1 MLEPISPSPQ
11 PAPRPVPPL
20 VGEEAE
26 DRVDLAKWPP
36 DDDGAP
42 GGGAPQLPGG
52 GAPGSYDMGDGNFKK
67 GRFNPFVILIGLVAV
82 IGGVLFLFIGLKK
95 DAEKL
100 TVEQVEQRKKAT
112 FVLPKDEQLPKWRE
126 WAASEASDE
135 LVQESLKQ
143 LAFARDP
150 AGVDLAM
157 KALTRPSEPI
167 QSMAATC
174 LSEYGLPTAEKAK
187 GALMQA
193 LPKAGPGAKPQI
205 AWALV
210 VLGEASA
217 FDQIM
222 VLYRAGHL
230 SKVQRLGG
238 GVAFDPEKLVK
249 LIDTDKLATMAGD
262 ESGAVRQLVATVLSR
277 NAAPKYTDA
286 LIKLVQDSD
295 AEIARQAAPGLGKI
309 GDQRAREPLISALK
323 KTDKESRKK
332 YLHALKDGIGCEGLL
347 LALGSNDSDVE
358 KAWFQTKVVFDLI
371 RELQDPRCGDALGK
385 FIETKPHIHWQTEA
399 ATAMAEIGDVRAVPT
414 LAKRLRMDPL
424 KIYSDQYD
432 HEQLLKR
439 DDQERVVA
447 TRMIADLAAMHPDK
461 REYIRKEGED
471 AVIFWIHEMPSPHA
485 NGLRALAAMESTK
498 DITAFRKWADPAKPL
513 PLEGQQ
519 PPFPEEWVVAQ
530 SAMRYVGWLKDE
542 QSWAVLEKSL
552 TRRDPKLDVTMDGLM
567 AGGLAIL
574 GMTLRALGVGAAD
587 GMAQWQDPRGFKPLL
602 KYIEEPKEN
611 EQARMSACA
620 ALPWVGS
627 KEDMLEVAKKVQE
640 YKKADKADSQRRA
653 CLLEAFIRRP
663 IPGVSSALLPMLN
676 AEATLE
682 TRHQVGAAIGKTGF
696 DKDVEAKLFE
706 LLKTDS
712 LLTDAALALILG
724 GSPDTAKRAVAMFA
738 DKPKATVE
746 ELQNLWYDAFGY
758 WSHED
763 LNSGRIFKWVDNAI
777 AIQQVELKG
786 VPQDWAPFLLM
797 KQFDNL
803 QFDNGPHS
811 FTRVVLRQRL
821 MQMAKDTS
829 KKELMEGAIRT
840 LKFMKEQGVLM
851 ALRDEKGPTGELA
864 AAAYFELM
872 NPKVIT
878 DVKVPESAGDKAGG
892 GKGKKE

>member
-1 MLEPISPSPQ
+1 MLEPIPPSPQ

-20 VGEEAE
+20 AGETPLE
-26 DRVDLAKWPP
+26 RVHFAIGGP
-36 DDDGAP
+36 D
-42 GGGAPQLPGG
+42 GGGGNPQLPGG

-67 GRFNPFVILIGLVAV
+67 GRFNPFVILVGLVAV
-82 IGGVLFLFIGLKK
+82 IGLGLFLFIGLKK

-100 TVEQVEQRKKAT
+100 TVEQVEDRKKAT
-112 FVLPKDEQLPKWRE
+112 FILPKDEQLPKWRE
-126 WAASEASDE
+126 WAAGDASDE
-135 LVQESLKQ
+135 LVAESLKQ
-143 LAFARDP
+143 LAFAKDP
-150 AGVDLAM
+150 AGVDLAI
-157 KALTRPSEPI
+157 KALARPSEPI

-174 LSEYGLPTAEKAK
+174 LTEYGLPMAESAK
-187 GALMQA
+187 GPLMQA
-193 LPKAGPGAKPQI
+193 LAKAGPGAKPQI

-210 VLGEASA
+210 VLGEAAS

-238 GVAFDPEKLVK
+238 GVAFDPEKIVK
-249 LIDTDKLATMAGD
+249 LIDTDKLATYAGD

-277 NAAPKYTDA
+277 NASAKYTDV

-309 GDQRAREPLISALK
+309 GDQRAREPLVAALK

-332 YLHALKDGIGCEGLL
+332 FLHALKDGIGCEGLL
-347 LALGSNDSDVE
+347 LAMASNDDGVE
-358 KAWFQTKVVFDLI
+358 KAWFQTKVILDLV
-371 RELQDPRCGDALGK
+371 RELQDPRCGDALLK
-385 FIETKPHIHWQTEA
+385 YIETKPHIHWQTEA

-447 TRMIADLAAMHPDK
+447 TRMIADLAVMHPDK
-461 REYIRKEGED
+461 HEYLQKEGED

-485 NGLRALAAMESTK
+485 NGLRALAAMGSTK

-519 PPFPEEWVVAQ
+519 PPFPEEWVIAQ

-542 QSWAVLEKSL
+542 QSWGVLERSL

-574 GMTLRALGVGAAD
+574 GMSLRALGVGAAD
-587 GMAQWQDPRGFKPLL
+587 GMAQWQNPKGFKPLL

-611 EQARMSACA
+611 EQSRLSACA

-640 YKKADKADSQRRA
+640 YNKPDKADSQRRG

-663 IPGVSSALLPMLN
+663 IQGTAAALLPMLN
-676 AEATLE
+676 PEASLE
-682 TRHQVGAAIGKTGF
+682 TRHQVAVAVGKTGF
-696 DKDVEAKLFE
+696 DNDVEQKLFE
-706 LLKTDS
+706 MMKSES
-712 LLTDAALALILG
+712 LVTDAALALILG
-724 GSPDTAKRAVAMFA
+724 GSTDTAKRAVATFS
-738 DKPKATVE
+738 DRPKATIE

-763 LNSGRIFKWVDNAI
+763 LSSGRIFKWVDNAVG
-777 AIQQVELKG
+777 IQQVELKG

-811 FTRVVLRQRL
+811 FTRVVLRHRL
-821 MQMAKDTS
+821 MQMARDTS

-840 LKFMKEQGVLM
+840 LKFMKEQGVLL
-851 ALRDEKGPTGELA
+851 ALRDDKGPTGELA
-864 AAAYFELM
+864 SAAYFELM

-878 DVKVPESAGDKAGG
+878 GVKVPEGAEGE
-892 GKGKKE
+892 GKGKK

>member
-1 MLEPISPSPQ
+1 MLGS
-11 PAPRPVPPL
+11 L
-20 VGEEAE
+20 DTGE
-26 DRVDLAKWPP
+26 
-36 DDDGAP
+36 
-42 GGGAPQLPGG
+42 
-52 GAPGSYDMGDGNFKK
+52 GDFKK
-67 GRFNPFVILIGLVAV
+67 GRFNPFIILVGFVAV
-82 IGGVLFLFIGLKK
+82 IGLGLFLFIGLKK
-95 DAEKL
+95 DAETL
-100 TVEQVEQRKKAT
+100 TIEQVEERKKAT
-112 FVLPKDEQLPKWRE
+112 FILPKDEQLPKWRL
-126 WAASEASDE
+126 WAASEASNE

-143 LAFARDP
+143 LAFAKDP
-150 AGVDLAM
+150 EGVDLAI
-157 KALTRPSEPI
+157 KALARPSEPI
-167 QSMAATC
+167 QAMAATC
-174 LSEYGLPTAEKAK
+174 LAEYGLPLAEKAK
-187 GALMQA
+187 GPLLQA
-193 LPKAGPGAKPQI
+193 LPKAGPGAKPQV

-217 FDQIM
+217 FDKIM
-222 VLYRAGHL
+222 ELYRAGHL

-238 GVAFDPEKLVK
+238 GVAFDPEKIVK
-249 LIDTDKLATMAGD
+249 LIDLDKLATYAGD
-262 ESGAVRQLVATVLSR
+262 ESAAVRQLVATVLSR
-277 NAAPKYTDA
+277 NASAKYTDV

-309 GDQRAREPLISALK
+309 GDQRAREPLIAALK

-332 YLHALKDGIGCEGLL
+332 YLAALKDGIGCEGLV
-347 LALGSNDSDVE
+347 LALESNAAEVE
-358 KAWFQTKVVFDLI
+358 KSWYQTKVVFDLI
-371 RELQDPRCGDALGK
+371 RELADPRCGDALLK
-385 FIETKPHIHWQTEA
+385 FLDTKPNIHWQTEA
-399 ATAMAEIGDVRAVPT
+399 ATAMVEVGDVRGVPT
-414 LAKRLRMDPL
+414 LARRLRMDPL
-424 KIYSDQYD
+424 KIYGDQYD

-447 TRMIADLAAMHPDK
+447 TRMIADMGVLFPDK
-461 REYIRKEGED
+461 REYLRKEAED

-498 DITAFRKWADPAKPL
+498 DIAQLRKWADPNSPL
-513 PLEGQQ
+513 PKEGQQ

-542 QSWAVLEKSL
+542 QSWSVLEKAL

-587 GMAQWQDPRGFKPLL
+587 GMAQWQNPKAFKPLM

-611 EQARMSACA
+611 EQSRRSACA
-620 ALPWVGS
+620 ALPWVAS

-640 YKKADKADSQRRA
+640 YDKPNKEDSVRRS
-653 CLLEAFIRRP
+653 CLLESFIRRP
-663 IPGVSSALLPMLN
+663 IAGTAPALLPMLN
-676 AEATLE
+676 AEAALE

-706 LLKTDS
+706 LMGTES
-712 LLTDAALALILG
+712 LITDAALALILG
-724 GSPDTAKRAVAMFA
+724 GTPDTAKRAVAMFS
-738 DKPKATVE
+738 DKPKTTVE

-763 LNSGRIFKWVDNAI
+763 LESGRIFKWVDNAI

-811 FTRVVLRQRL
+811 FTRVVLRVRL
-821 MQMAKDTS
+821 MQMAKDAS
-829 KKELMEGAIRT
+829 KKEMMEGAIRT
-840 LKFMKEQGVLM
+840 LKFMKEQGVLL

-864 AAAYFELM
+864 SQAYFELM

-878 DVKVPESAGDKAGG
+878 GVNVPDD
-892 GKGKKE
+892 GKGGSKK

>member
-1 MLEPISPSPQ
+1 MLEPIPSSPPSR
-11 PAPRPVPPL
+11 APLPPL
-20 VGEEAE
+20 VGEVENE
-26 DRVDLAKWPP
+26 RVDLAKWPP
-36 DDDGAP
+36 DDADVP
-42 GGGAPQLPGG
+42 GGGGGPQLPGA
-52 GAPGSYDMGDGNFKK
+52 GAPGSFDVGGGDFKK
-67 GRFNPFVILIGLVAV
+67 GRFNPFIILIGLVAV
-82 IGGVLFLFIGLKK
+82 IGLALFLFIGLKK

-112 FVLPKDEQLPKWRE
+112 FILPKDEQLPKWRE

-143 LAFARDP
+143 LAFAKDP
-150 AGVDLAM
+150 AGVDLAI
-157 KALTRPSEPI
+157 KGLSRPSEPI

-174 LSEYGLPTAEKAK
+174 LAEYGSPAADKAK
-187 GALMQA
+187 TALLQA
-193 LPKAGPGAKPQI
+193 MPKAGPGAKPQI

-210 VLGEASA
+210 VLGETSS
-217 FDQIM
+217 FDKVM
-222 VLYRAGHL
+222 ELYRAGHL

-238 GVAFDPEKLVK
+238 GVAFDPEKIVR
-249 LIDTDKLATMAGD
+249 LIDTDKLATFAGD
-262 ESGAVRQLVATVLSR
+262 QSPAVRQLVATVLSR
-277 NAAPKYTDA
+277 NATPKYTDV
-286 LIKLVQDSD
+286 LIKLVQDPD

-332 YLHALKDGIGCEGLL
+332 YLAALKDGIGCEGLI
-347 LALGSNDSDVE
+347 LALDSNDSDVE
-358 KAWFQTKVVFDLI
+358 KSWFQTKVIFDLA
-371 RELQDPRCGDALGK
+371 RELADPRCGEAMTK

-399 ATAMAEIGDVRAVPT
+399 ATAMAEVGDVRSVPT
-414 LAKRLRMDPL
+414 LARRLRMDPL

-447 TRMIADLAAMHPDK
+447 ARMIADLAVLYPDK
-461 REYIRKEGED
+461 REFIRKESED
-471 AVIFWIHEMPSPHA
+471 AVMFWIHEMPSPHA

-498 DITAFRKWADPAKPL
+498 DIQQFRKWADPNKPL
-513 PLEGQQ
+513 PREGQQ

-542 QSWAVLEKSL
+542 QSWSVLEKAL
-552 TRRDPKLDVTMDGLM
+552 TRRDPKLDVTMEGLM

-587 GMAQWQDPRGFKPLL
+587 GMAQWQDPKGFKPLM

-611 EQARMSACA
+611 EQSRKSACA
-620 ALPWVGS
+620 ALPWVAS

-640 YKKADKADSQRRA
+640 YKKTDKADSLRRE

-663 IPGVSSALLPMLN
+663 VPGIASALLPML
-676 AEATLE
+676 APESALE
-682 TRHQVGAAIGKTGF
+682 TRHQVAAAIGKTGF

-706 LLKTDS
+706 MMKTES
-712 LLTDAALALILG
+712 LITDAALALVLG
-724 GSPDTAKRAVAMFA
+724 GSPDTAKRAVAMLA
-738 DKPKATVE
+738 DRPKATVE

-763 LNSGRIFKWVDNAI
+763 LSSGRIFKWVDNAI

-811 FTRVVLRQRL
+811 FTRVVLRVRL
-821 MQMAKDTS
+821 MQMAKDAS

-840 LKFMKEQGVLM
+840 LKFMREQGVLL

-864 AAAYFELM
+864 SQAYFELM
-872 NPKVIT
+872 NAKAIT
-878 DVKVPESAGDKAGG
+878 DVKVPEDDKAGG
-892 GKGKKE
+892 KGKNQ

>member
-11 PAPRPVPPL
+11 PGSRPVPPFA
-20 VGEEAE
+20 GEEPSA
-26 DRVDLAKWPP
+26 RVDLAKWPP
-36 DDDGAP
+36 DDDAP
-42 GGGAPQLPGG
+42 AGGGGNPQLPGAG
-52 GAPGSYDMGDGNFKK
+52 SPGSFDTGDGDFKK

-82 IGGVLFLFIGLKK
+82 IGLGLFLFIGFKK
-95 DAEKL
+95 DAERL
-100 TVEQVEQRKKAT
+100 TIEQVEERKKAT
-112 FVLPKDEQLPKWRE
+112 FILPKAEQLPRWRE
-126 WAASEASDE
+126 WAASESSDE

-143 LAFARDP
+143 LAFAKDP
-150 AGVDLAM
+150 AGVDLAI
-157 KALTRPSEPI
+157 KALARPSEPI

-174 LSEYGLPTAEKAK
+174 LSEYGLPMAEAAK
-187 GALMQA
+187 GPLLQA

-210 VLGEASA
+210 VLGESSA
-217 FDQIM
+217 FDKIM
-222 VLYRAGHL
+222 ELYRAGHL

-238 GVAFDPEKLVK
+238 GVAFDPEKIVK
-249 LIDTDKLATMAGD
+249 LIDLDKLATFAGD
-262 ESGAVRQLVATVLSR
+262 ESPAVRQLVATVLAR
-277 NAAPKYTDA
+277 NASPKYTDV

-309 GDQRAREPLISALK
+309 GDQRAREPLIAALK

-332 YLHALKDGIGCEGLL
+332 YLAALKDGIGCEGLI
-347 LALGSNDSDVE
+347 LALQSNDTDIE
-358 KAWFQTKVVFDLI
+358 KSWFQTKVIFDLA
-371 RELQDPRCGDALGK
+371 RELADPRCGDAMLK
-385 FIETKPHIHWQTEA
+385 FLETKPNIHWQTEA
-399 ATAMAEIGDVRAVPT
+399 ATAMAEVGDVRSVPI

-447 TRMIADLAAMHPDK
+447 ARMLADLAVLHPDQ
-461 REYIRKEGED
+461 REFIRKEAED

-485 NGLRALAAMESTK
+485 NGLRALAAMESRK
-498 DITAFRKWADPAKPL
+498 DIAQLRKWADPDKPL
-513 PLEGQQ
+513 PREGQQ

-530 SAMRYVGWLKDE
+530 SAMRYIGWLKDE
-542 QSWAVLEKSL
+542 QSWGVLEKAL

-587 GMAQWQDPRGFKPLL
+587 GMAQWQNPKGFKPLM

-611 EQARMSACA
+611 EQARMAACA
-620 ALPWVGS
+620 ALPWVAT

-640 YKKADKADSQRRA
+640 YNKPDKADSQRRA

-663 IPGVSSALLPMLN
+663 VPGIASALLPMLN
-676 AEATLE
+676 AEAAME
-682 TRHQVGAAIGKTGF
+682 TRHQVAAAIGKTGF
-696 DKDVEAKLFE
+696 DQDIEQKLFE
-706 LLKTDS
+706 LMKTES
-712 LLTDAALALILG
+712 LVTDAALALILG

-738 DKPKATVE
+738 DKPKTTVE

-763 LNSGRIFKWVDNAI
+763 LESGRIFKWVDNAI

-803 QFDNGPHS
+803 QYDNGPHS
-811 FTRVVLRQRL
+811 FTRVVLRVRL
-821 MQMAKDTS
+821 MRMAKDQS

-840 LKFMKEQGVLM
+840 LKFMKEQGVLL

-864 AAAYFELM
+864 SQAYFELM

-878 DVKVPESAGDKAGG
+878 DVKVPESDKGGGG
-892 GKGKKE
+892 GKKKE